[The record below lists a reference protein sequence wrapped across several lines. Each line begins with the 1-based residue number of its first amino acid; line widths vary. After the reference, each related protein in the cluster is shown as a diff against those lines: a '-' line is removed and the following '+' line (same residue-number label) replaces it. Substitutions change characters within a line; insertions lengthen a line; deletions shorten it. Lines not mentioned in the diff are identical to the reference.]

1 VEELEH
7 ARFRSAPLALR
18 DLRPA
23 KAIEPSD
30 TGQIT
35 KASVDW
41 LRAGRIMTTLLVVAS
56 SVLSAAPAWTADDTE
71 QVVLA
76 AHQRRRAAT
85 LAGEVA
91 ALDSMMTDDL
101 TFMHA
106 NAAVETKA
114 ELLDALKTGRYKYQ
128 SLTGCASMATLGSS
142 PGRVAF
148 W

>member
-1 VEELEH
+1 MEELEH

-18 DLRPA
+18 GLWPA

-56 SVLSAAPAWTADDTE
+56 S
-71 QVVLA
+71 VVLA